1 MRVMGVDPGLTR
13 CGMALVETGRGRHVV
28 ALDVDVVRTP
38 SDDDLEMRLKAIFE
52 AACEWMDVH
61 HPDILAIERVFAQN
75 QRSTAMGTAQAAGV
89 VALAAAYRS
98 IPVDFRTPSEV
109 KAAITGNGR
118 ADKKQVTTMVTR
130 ILGLQKPPQP
140 ADAAD
145 ALALAVCHAWRAP
158 SQAMVAAH
166 EGAGATTLSGY
177 EAKVAAALKQQK
189 TANSGSSVRQRPSNK
204 IR

>member
-13 CGMALVETGRGRHVV
+13 CGMALVETGKGRHVV

-38 SDDDLEMRLKAIFE
+38 SDERLEHRLKSIFE

-61 HPDILAIERVFAQN
+61 KPDILAIERVFAQN

-89 VALAAAYRS
+89 VALAASYRS

-158 SQAMVAAH
+158 AESLTSAH
-166 EGAGATTLSGY
+166 SEAGQGPLSGH
-177 EAKVAAALKQQK
+177 EAKVAAALSQR
-189 TANSGSSVRQRPSNK
+189 AAAGESAVRQRPSNK

>member
-1 MRVMGVDPGLTR
+1 MGVDPGLTR
-13 CGMALVETGRGRHVV
+13 CGMALVETGKGRHVV

-38 SDDDLEMRLKAIFE
+38 SDDPLEHRLKTIFE

-61 HPDILAIERVFAQN
+61 QPDILAIERVFAQN

-89 VALAAAYRS
+89 VALAASYRS

-145 ALALAVCHAWRAP
+145 ALALAICHAWRAP
-158 SQAMVAAH
+158 SQAVVSAQ
-166 EGAGATTLSGY
+166 EPTGGATLSGY
-177 EAKVAAALKQQK
+177 EAKVAAALSQQK
-189 TANSGSSVRQRPSNK
+189 STGSESTVRQRPSNK

>member
-13 CGMALVETGRGRHVV
+13 CGMALIDTDRARHVD
-28 ALDVDVVRTP
+28 ALDVDVVRTSAETALP
-38 SDDDLEMRLKAIFE
+38 LRLKIIYE

-61 HPDILAIERVFAQN
+61 HPQVVAVERVFAQN
-75 QRSTAMGTAQAAGV
+75 QRSTAMGTAQAGGV
-89 VALAAAYRS
+89 VALAAAYRN
-98 IPVDFRTPSEV
+98 IEVAFHTPSEV

-118 ADKKQVTTMVTR
+118 ADKKQMTTMITR
-130 ILGLQKPPQP
+130 ILGLQKAPEP

-158 SQAMVAAH
+158 TQQAVQHHPDASVAV
-166 EGAGATTLSGY
+166 SGY
-177 EAKVAAALKQQK
+177 DAKVAAALAQHASRQS
-189 TANSGSSVRQRPSNK
+189 TVRQRPSNK